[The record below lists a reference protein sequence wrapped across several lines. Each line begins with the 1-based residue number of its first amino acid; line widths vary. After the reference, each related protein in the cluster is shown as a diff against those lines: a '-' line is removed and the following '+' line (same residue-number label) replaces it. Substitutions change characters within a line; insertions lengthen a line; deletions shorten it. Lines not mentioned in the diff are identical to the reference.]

1 MRMCSTRSYLALIV
15 ASGFSVVLAQNSS
28 AATTTTTTAPQTLL
42 PVPTYAGATPYAAAS
57 ASAFAKYL
65 PPYTYNLTEES
76 NATKTAICA
85 QQIQFCATSH
95 CTSNS
100 ANVSVNFCNPKTMG
114 WNCECN
120 NKATSRLAPIV
131 APVTTYDCR
140 LRALSCLDACQNR
153 RNTAVTNVQTCQT
166 ACNYILT
173 SVCGTNAEIVPFY
186 QVKNYDDTPKYYPDT
201 SKGGVALGVTT
212 SAGLRS
218 HGLVN
223 PLLVIGPT
231 MLGTLFVVL

>member
-1 MRMCSTRSYLALIV
+1 M
-15 ASGFSVVLAQNSS
+15 
-28 AATTTTTTAPQTLL
+28 LL
-42 PVPTYAGATPYAAAS
+42 PVPTSPAASPYAASTAS
-57 ASAFAKYL
+57 ALVKYL

-76 NATKTAICA
+76 NETKTAICT
-85 QQIQFCATSH
+85 QQIQFCATSR

-100 ANVSVNFCNPKTMG
+100 ANVTVNFCNPNTMG

-131 APVTTYDCR
+131 APVTTYAECR
-140 LRALSCLDACQNR
+140 LRALSCLDACQNPK
-153 RNTAVTNVQTCQT
+153 NTAVTNVQTCQT

-173 SVCGTNAEIVPFY
+173 SVCGTSAEVVPFY
-186 QVKNYDDTPKYYPDT
+186 QVKNYDDKPKYYPDT
-201 SKGGVALGVTT
+201 SKGGVSLGVNT

-218 HGLVN
+218 HGLVS
-223 PLLVIGPT
+223 PLLFVGAT